1 MKIYSHPQDVRYGA
15 SEDGRIWTRN
25 NNRWGLREN
34 WKELKQSTD
43 TNGYMS
49 FKTRKNS
56 VRTGYRVHRFMW
68 ECIVGPIGDK
78 LVINHK
84 DGNRANNVLSN
95 LEVVTQSEN
104 LRLAAAS
111 SRRHDT
117 KARRRVPPRLL
128 DSVRAQRSPARGQR
142 HQGVDL
148 NCASAA
154 STCALISAAKSAALR
169 SPISRVGA
177 FFACMYGITVL
188 IASC

>member
-104 LRLAAAS
+104 LRLAAAMVGEKNPMATFTDEAIDAMRFLFAHGWSQLAIRRAFCVS
-111 SRRHDT
+111 STHICRIVHKKRR
-117 KARRRVPPRLL
+117 
-128 DSVRAQRSPARGQR
+128 
-142 HQGVDL
+142 
-148 NCASAA
+148 
-154 STCALISAAKSAALR
+154 
-169 SPISRVGA
+169 
-177 FFACMYGITVL
+177 
-188 IASC
+188 